1 MKDKN
6 IDKPSI
12 LVLLTQLFYSWLF
25 RLFQDILRLFIMN
38 KYLIQWDFELLD
50 IKSTFWNKYQY
61 ESYVVD
67 NWALF
72 NCPALMC
79 KFQ

>member
-38 KYLIQWDFELLD
+38 KYLIQ
-50 IKSTFWNKYQY
+50 
-61 ESYVVD
+61 
-67 NWALF
+67 
-72 NCPALMC
+72 
-79 KFQ
+79 